1 MVSKLAESLP
11 QILSVGTATP
21 PDRYTQEEVLAMFD
35 SVDPR
40 VRGFYLNGHIKT
52 RHLVLPDPVNG
63 RREPESQEALIT
75 KHRRWS
81 VRLGKEAIDACLSP
95 LGLTPADVDYLA
107 CVTTTGYLCPG
118 VSAYLVK
125 EHGFREDVHRIDVV
139 GMGCNAGV
147 NTLQPVAAFCATNPG
162 KLALML
168 CVEVC
173 SAAYVNDGTLR
184 SAIVNSLFGDGAAA
198 VVLRT
203 GSWVNPPGRKYGP
216 RILGFESHTISD
228 AMMTMRFDL
237 YEGKLSFFLDRD
249 IPYFIGSHVEKPI
262 GRLLERFGLKR
273 RQIAHW
279 VVHSG
284 GRKVI
289 DSVKY
294 NIGLTDHDVRH
305 TLSVLR
311 DYGNVSSGS
320 FLFSLEKLLNERV
333 VKPGD
338 FGVLMAMGPG
348 VAIETALVQW

>member
-1 MVSKLAESLP
+1 
-11 QILSVGTATP
+11 
-21 PDRYTQEEVLAMFD
+21 MFD
-35 SVDPR
+35 SPDPR
-40 VRGFYLNGHIKT
+40 VRGFYLNSHIKT
-52 RHLVLPDPVNG
+52 RHLVLPEPVNG
-63 RREPESQEALIT
+63 KREPEDQQALID
-75 KHRRWS
+75 KHRTWS
-81 VRLGKEAIDACLSP
+81 VRLGKEAIDHCLEP

-139 GMGCNAGV
+139 GMGCNAGI
-147 NTLQPVAAFCATNPG
+147 NTLQPVASFCATNPG
-162 KLALML
+162 KTALML

-203 GSWVNPPGRKYGP
+203 GDWAVPRGKKYGP

-228 AMMTMRFDL
+228 ALLAMRFDL

-249 IPYFIGSHVEKPI
+249 IPYFIGSHVEKPVK
-262 GRLLERFGLKR
+262 RLLDRFGLKR
-273 RQIAHW
+273 RDIAHW

-284 GRKVI
+284 GRKVV

-294 NIGLTDHDVRH
+294 NIGLTDYDVRH

-320 FLFSLEKLLNERV
+320 FLFSLEKLLNEGV
-333 VKPGD
+333 VKRGD